1 MPRLLDAATAMRAAI
16 VVSLVICMFSES
28 TNAAI
33 RYTGKPSL
41 TQFPHDISLSVK
53 KIKITGTS
61 ITTIDYIEP
70 FPNLETLELFD
81 NKLVMFPDLTNIS
94 STLLEL
100 NLFGNM
106 ITAIDYIPPMSA
118 LTTLNVASNALTQL
132 PDLINVSSTLQVME
146 AYNNTISVIRYI
158 PLMPRLT
165 KFTLASNR
173 LTHFPDLI
181 NISNSIARL
190 SVKDNNISVVDYV
203 HPMPRLTVLDLEN
216 NALTEFPDL
225 QNMSAT
231 LEILNLK
238 GNDIHT
244 ISNHLVIGL
253 TGLEKFQIGRA
264 GGDPIRMPNACYMG
278 RKKLTLTIHTDQVI
292 CDAEM
297 VYAKLAESSGAL
309 TVNPKLPSCSAPPRL
324 ANKLY
329 DELTIAE
336 LLNTQMSEYH
346 ITNY

>member
-1 MPRLLDAATAMRAAI
+1 M
-16 VVSLVICMFSES
+16 
-28 TNAAI
+28 
-33 RYTGKPSL
+33 
-41 TQFPHDISLSVK
+41 
-53 KIKITGTS
+53 
-61 ITTIDYIEP
+61 TTIDYIEP
-70 FPNLETLELFD
+70 FPNLETLYLSD

-106 ITAIDYIPPMSA
+106 ITVIDYIPPMSA
-118 LTTLNVASNALTQL
+118 LTILNVGGNALTQL

-146 AYNNTISVIRYI
+146 AHDNAISVIRYI

-165 KFTLASNR
+165 SLILASNR

-181 NISNSIARL
+181 NISNSIDRL
-190 SVKDNNISVVDYV
+190 SLKDNNISVVDNV
-203 HPMPRLTVLDLEN
+203 HPMPRLKVLDLEN

-225 QNMSAT
+225 RNVSAT
-231 LEILNLK
+231 LETLNLK

-253 TGLEKFQIGRA
+253 TGLNKFQIGRA
-264 GGDPIRMPNACYMG
+264 GGDPISMPNACYMG
-278 RKKLTLTIHTDQVI
+278 KKKLTLTINTDQVI

-309 TVNPKLPSCSAPPRL
+309 TVDTEPLRCSAPPRL
-324 ANKLY
+324 VNKLY
-329 DELTIAE
+329 NELTIAD